1 MEFEKIFTDEFKKV
15 SNENIVNK
23 LNTDGFFSFEKALSI
38 DFINKIEKDAIQSKL
53 NLNIN
58 KISGVYL
65 EKQYFFNHLLTN
77 SKTFYNFVT
86 SDLIIKICQK
96 FLGEKFRLKALR
108 YYETYGTHHMQW
120 HTDNKTDKKFAKIPG
135 LIFIFYVSDVD
146 DGEFQYIKGS
156 HNWSLESGH
165 SDYSDVYVEKNYKDK
180 IKSFKL
186 SKGSLIIYN
195 TYGIHRAKPSL
206 NKNFI
211 RKSVFFQI
219 DGKIENS
226 EPIIVNTEFIDK
238 TDNKILML
246 LGFGKPSN
254 YNLYPSTTLKTLP
267 INNKIIFNFIN
278 YFLYRLLRKAYNLFP
293 KVLREKVK
301 KIIKK

>member
-1 MEFEKIFTDEFKKV
+1 
-15 SNENIVNK
+15 
-23 LNTDGFFSFEKALSI
+23 
-38 DFINKIEKDAIQSKL
+38 
-53 NLNIN
+53 
-58 KISGVYL
+58 
-65 EKQYFFNHLLTN
+65 
-77 SKTFYNFVT
+77 
-86 SDLIIKICQK
+86 
-96 FLGEKFRLKALR
+96 
-108 YYETYGTHHMQW
+108 MQW

-165 SDYSDVYVEKNYKDK
+165 SDYSDAYVEKNYKDK

-195 TYGIHRAKPSL
+195 TNGIHRAKPSL

-226 EPIIVNTEFIDK
+226 EPIIVNTEFIVFK
-238 TDNKILML
+238 TDNKTLML